1 MARRN
6 RPVLIAWRN
15 RPVLMARRNE
25 QVLMGRKL
33 MARELI
39 AGKANESNDV
49 EERARINGQK
59 GK

>member
-1 MARRN
+1 MLMARRN
-6 RPVLIAWRN
+6 R
-15 RPVLMARRNE
+15 
-25 QVLMGRKL
+25 QVLMGRQL

-39 AGKANESNDV
+39 AGKANVPNEV